1 MRGASKRQSCKTIQP
16 NLFLL
21 LPGNFKFIQNQLN
34 LMNKALLNGFLL
46 LLTTLFLANVSVS
59 TIQAQPS
66 CEISIDK
73 PLPVCPN
80 SKFQLSVTAG
90 EGYKYVWRKDG
101 DSIASTP
108 SILIKLTEEAEFVVR
123 ITDTIN
129 FEECESDPFVVGVY
143 PIINIEFEQLQLTCT
158 QTFLDLP
165 EADDKA
171 KTAVVKAMA
180 SGDFEA
186 DEYHYIWEVAPKQI
200 SPNDSS
206 TALGLKAHL
215 FYNIQIRD
223 DYGCTLDTSFWTE
236 AYDNPEAEI
245 FADPDTAYIQKPYIT
260 FTYDNLSADSIDII
274 NHFWEVEIGDP
285 SYPDSVLE
293 FLEPNPTVTYFTV
306 GSWPVYLT
314 VYNPQGCDTL
324 FSREVDILP
333 VDIFIPNVFTPN
345 GDDMNQ
351 KFKIAMEE
359 GEGNYNTDLLLSEYY
374 NSSKLVVFNRWGI
387 VVFESDDYQN
397 DWEGGDLPDGVY
409 YYVLKCYGQR
419 SNDVYK
425 GAVSIVGSGR
435 Q

>member
-1 MRGASKRQSCKTIQP
+1 
-16 NLFLL
+16 
-21 LPGNFKFIQNQLN
+21 
-34 LMNKALLNGFLL
+34 MNKAILSGFFLL
-46 LLTTLFLANVSVS
+46 FITLFLVSGGIS

-80 SKFQLSVTAG
+80 SKFQLSVTEG
-90 EGYKYVWRKDG
+90 EGYKYVWRKNG
-101 DSIASTP
+101 DSIAASS
-108 SILIKLTEEAEFVVR
+108 SILIRLTEEAEFVIR

-129 FEECESDPFVVGVY
+129 FEECESDPFVVSVY

-165 EADDKA
+165 EADDKT
-171 KTAVVKAMA
+171 KTAVVKATA
-180 SGDFEA
+180 SGDFEP
-186 DEYHYIWEVAPKQI
+186 DEYHYFWEVAPKQI

-236 AYDNPEAEI
+236 AFDNPEAEI
-245 FADPDTAYIQKPYIT
+245 LADPDTAYIQKPYIT
-260 FTYDNLSADSIDII
+260 FAYDNLSADSIDII
-274 NHFWEVEIGDP
+274 NHFWEIEIGDP
-285 SYPDSVLE
+285 FYADSVIESDL
-293 FLEPNPTVTYFTV
+293 PDPTVTFADV
-306 GSWPVYLT
+306 GVWPVFLT
-314 VYNPQGCDTL
+314 VYNPEGCDTL
-324 FSREVDILP
+324 YSRTIDILP
-333 VDIFIPNVFTPN
+333 VELFIPNVFTPN

-351 KFKIAMEE
+351 DFEIAILE
-359 GEGNYNTDLLLSEYY
+359 GADNKNTEIFLNEYY
-374 NSSKLVVFNRWGI
+374 NSSKLVIFNRWGI
-387 VVFESDDYQN
+387 VVYESDDYQN

-409 YYVLKCYGQR
+409 YYVLKCYGQK

-435 Q
+435 